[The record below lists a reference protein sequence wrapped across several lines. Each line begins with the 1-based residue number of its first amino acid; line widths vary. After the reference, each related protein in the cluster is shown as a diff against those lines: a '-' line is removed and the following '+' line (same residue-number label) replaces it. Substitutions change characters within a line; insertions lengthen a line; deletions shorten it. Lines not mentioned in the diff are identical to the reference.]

1 MVNARTLGLLIISG
15 SSLAACG
22 TSGFDEM
29 REASRVRA
37 TQVAPPK
44 SQAVP
49 NQIAQNPEAPVT
61 EIITS
66 AVAAPNEI
74 KSEPLSPTKM
84 VSSAKTVSS
93 AVPQEKLV
101 RAGGQTITV
110 SKLETLFAI
119 SRRTGVSVRDIAA
132 ANNLQEP
139 YAMSPGRVL
148 KVPAVRYYVV
158 SPGETALAI
167 SRQTGVAVTQLASLN
182 NLDET
187 RSVKL
192 GQRLR
197 LPLDVIFPKTDEDR
211 MADEK
216 PVISMASKP
225 MEPKQEK
232 PAPDAKTEVATTETQ
247 SDRAEDEK
255 PKYNRPRFSWPLE
268 GRIISG
274 FGSKPNGQFNDGINI
289 ASRAGQTVVAAADGE
304 VVYADSKLKGFGN
317 LLLIRHSNGWLTA
330 YAHAETLL
338 VRKGMKVSRGEA
350 IARAG
355 ASGAVKTPQ
364 LHFEV
369 RYNRKPQ
376 DPTRTLP
383 DRSMLLTRSETA
395 VEPQL

>member
-1 MVNARTLGLLIISG
+1 MVNARTLSLLIISAI
-15 SSLAACG
+15 SLAACG
-22 TSGFDEM
+22 TSGFDEI
-29 REASRVRA
+29 RAASRVRA
-37 TQVAPPK
+37 AQVAPPK
-44 SQAVP
+44 PLTTPTQTV
-49 NQIAQNPEAPVT
+49 QNTDAPAN
-61 EIITS
+61 EIIAS

-74 KSEPLSPTKM
+74 KSEPLS
-84 VSSAKTVSS
+84 SAKVTS
-93 AVPQEKLV
+93 AAPTQEKLV

-110 SKLETLFAI
+110 AKSETLFAI
-119 SRRTGVSVRDIAA
+119 SRRTGVSVKDIAA
-132 ANNLQEP
+132 ANDLREP
-139 YAMSPGRVL
+139 YVMAPGRVI

-158 SPGETALAI
+158 APGETALAI

-197 LPLDVIFPKTDEDR
+197 LPLDIIFPKTEDDKSF
-211 MADEK
+211 DEK
-216 PVISMASKP
+216 LVTSQAVKP
-225 MEPKQEK
+225 IEPKQEK
-232 PAPDAKTEVATTETQ
+232 PVAEAKTESATAEDPV
-247 SDRAEDEK
+247 DRNTDEK
-255 PKYNRPRFSWPLE
+255 PSYNRPRFSWPLE

-317 LLLIRHSNGWLTA
+317 LLLIRHANGWLTA

-383 DRSMLLTRSETA
+383 DRSLVLTRSEKA
-395 VEPQL
+395 EEPQL